1 MKRWQGHSEKEIV
14 AFLITLQ
21 SLCIFQINNKDNSSI
36 SLTQD
41 VLDTLTADLAHE
53 LVRPDPKYQRFCQGR
68 KLQTF
73 DFILYPGYQAIIN
86 FKSEKQMKA

>member
-1 MKRWQGHSEKEIV
+1 MKRWRGHSRQEIV

-53 LVRPDPKYQRFCQGR
+53 LVRPDPKYQQFCQGR
-68 KLQTF
+68 KFQTI
-73 DFILYPGYQAIIN
+73 DFVLHPGYQAIIN

>member
-1 MKRWQGHSEKEIV
+1 M
-14 AFLITLQ
+14 L

-41 VLDTLTADLAHE
+41 VLDTLTVDRALD

-68 KLQTF
+68 KFQAI
-73 DFILYPGYQAIIN
+73 DFVLHPGYQAIIN